1 MKPMP
6 LLHTQCQ
13 KTARGFAVISALFI
27 LVVLA
32 ALGAFIMSISSN
44 QQIGSALDVQ
54 GVRAYAAARSGVE
67 WGLFQVN
74 STPAYNF
81 GYTSTDPNTRACP
94 VSPTSFIAAAT
105 TLTSFTITVTCVAT
119 SGTNNG
125 PTIYQVLSVACN
137 QPSGGICPNTTSPGS
152 NYVER
157 RLDVTF

>member
-1 MKPMP
+1 MKPTT
-6 LLHTQCQ
+6 LLHTLRQ
-13 KTARGFAVISALFI
+13 KTERGFAVISAIFI

-44 QQIGSALDVQ
+44 QQIGSALDIQ
-54 GVRAYAAARSGVE
+54 GVRAYQAARSGVE

-81 GYTSTDPNTRACP
+81 GYTSPDPNTRACP
-94 VSPTSFIAAAT
+94 VSPANFTPTAP
-105 TLTSFTITVTCVAT
+105 TLSGFTITVTCVAT
-119 SGTNNG
+119 LGTNNG
-125 PTIYQVLSVACN
+125 PTTFQVLSVACN
-137 QPSGGICPNTTSPGS
+137 QPSGGTCPNTTTPGS